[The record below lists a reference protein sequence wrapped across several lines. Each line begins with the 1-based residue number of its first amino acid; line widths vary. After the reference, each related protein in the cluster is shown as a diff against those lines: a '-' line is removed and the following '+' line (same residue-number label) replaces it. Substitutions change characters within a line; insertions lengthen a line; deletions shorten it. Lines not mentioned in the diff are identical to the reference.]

1 MDTHPKHLPADE
13 RRAVTVE
20 SVVALAGSQNPSE
33 ITTAAIAKHMNLTQ
47 GALFRHFPNKEAIW
61 QAVMEWVA
69 ERLLAR
75 IDRSAQGIES
85 PLAAMEAMFMSHIE
99 FVAEHPGVPRM
110 MFGELQRAEST
121 PAKRMVQTL
130 IQRYGE
136 RLHRLIEKGKASGE
150 LSPSLDNEAA
160 ATLFIGTIQGL
171 VMQSLLAGD
180 VGRMHRDAPRVFAIY
195 RRGIRVRNEK
205 LPLQGRTLALLAVI
219 IPLLVLFIYVGLRSG
234 PLAPVA
240 VTVASVESQAI
251 TPALFG
257 IGTVEARYT
266 YKIGPTFAGR
276 VKRLEVHVGDQVKA
290 GQVLGE
296 MEPVDLDDRVRS
308 QESVFKRAEAAL
320 REAEARQAYAQ
331 TQARRYEQLF
341 AVRSTSEEIV
351 TTKRQ
356 ELQIAD
362 AALSA
367 AREDIARARSDREA
381 LVAQR
386 SNLRLI
392 APVDGVVAVRDADP
406 GTTIVAGQAVVE
418 VIDPKSLW
426 INVRFDQISASG
438 LAGGCRLISSCV
450 RVVARP

>member
-1 MDTHPKHLPADE
+1 M
-13 RRAVTVE
+13 
-20 SVVALAGSQNPSE
+20 
-33 ITTAAIAKHMNLTQ
+33 
-47 GALFRHFPNKEAIW
+47 
-61 QAVMEWVA
+61 
-69 ERLLAR
+69 
-75 IDRSAQGIES
+75 
-85 PLAAMEAMFMSHIE
+85 
-99 FVAEHPGVPRM
+99 
-110 MFGELQRAEST
+110 
-121 PAKRMVQTL
+121 KR
-130 IQRYGE
+130 
-136 RLHRLIEKGKASGE
+136 
-150 LSPSLDNEAA
+150 
-160 ATLFIGTIQGL
+160 
-171 VMQSLLAGD
+171 
-180 VGRMHRDAPRVFAIY
+180 
-195 RRGIRVRNEK
+195 

-240 VTVASVESQAI
+240 VTVVAVESRAV

-276 VKRLEVHVGDQVKA
+276 LKRLEVHVGDQVKA

-296 MEPVDLDDRVRS
+296 MDPVDLDDRVRS
-308 QESVFKRAEAAL
+308 QESAFKRAEAAL
-320 REAEARQAYAQ
+320 REAEARQVYAQ
-331 TQARRYEQLF
+331 TQAGRYEQLF

-362 AALSA
+362 AVLSA
-367 AREDIARARSDREA
+367 VREDIARARSDRAA

-406 GTTIVAGQAVVE
+406 GTTIVAGQTVVE

-426 INVRFDQISASG
+426 VNVRFDQLSASG
-438 LAGGCRLISSCV
+438 LAGGLPARIVLRSRNGRMLEGHVLRVEPKADPVTEETLAKVVFNTIPQPLPPVGELAEVTADLPALPASPLIPNAAVRREGDKVGVWQIVDGDLRFSPATLGASDLNGYV
-450 RVVARP
+450 QVREGLNNGDRVVTYSEKALTARSRIHVVDHIPGVSR

>member
-1 MDTHPKHLPADE
+1 MK
-13 RRAVTVE
+13 
-20 SVVALAGSQNPSE
+20 
-33 ITTAAIAKHMNLTQ
+33 
-47 GALFRHFPNKEAIW
+47 
-61 QAVMEWVA
+61 
-69 ERLLAR
+69 
-75 IDRSAQGIES
+75 
-85 PLAAMEAMFMSHIE
+85 
-99 FVAEHPGVPRM
+99 
-110 MFGELQRAEST
+110 
-121 PAKRMVQTL
+121 
-130 IQRYGE
+130 
-136 RLHRLIEKGKASGE
+136 
-150 LSPSLDNEAA
+150 
-160 ATLFIGTIQGL
+160 
-171 VMQSLLAGD
+171 
-180 VGRMHRDAPRVFAIY
+180 
-195 RRGIRVRNEK
+195 K

-240 VTVASVESQAI
+240 VTVASVESRAI

-296 MEPVDLDDRVRS
+296 MDPVDLDDRVRS
-308 QESVFKRAEAAL
+308 QESAFKRAEAAL

-367 AREDIARARSDREA
+367 AREDIARARSDREG

-438 LAGGCRLISSCV
+438 LAGGLPARIVLRSRGGQTLNGRVLRVEPKADAVTEETLAKVTFDNKPEPLPPVGELAEVTVDLPALPAAPLIPNAAVQREGDKVGVWQIVDGDLHFSPVKLGASDLNGYVQV
-450 RVVARP
+450 REGLKNGDQIVTYSEKALTARSRIHVVDHIPGVSR

>member
-1 MDTHPKHLPADE
+1 MK
-13 RRAVTVE
+13 
-20 SVVALAGSQNPSE
+20 
-33 ITTAAIAKHMNLTQ
+33 
-47 GALFRHFPNKEAIW
+47 
-61 QAVMEWVA
+61 
-69 ERLLAR
+69 
-75 IDRSAQGIES
+75 
-85 PLAAMEAMFMSHIE
+85 
-99 FVAEHPGVPRM
+99 
-110 MFGELQRAEST
+110 
-121 PAKRMVQTL
+121 
-130 IQRYGE
+130 
-136 RLHRLIEKGKASGE
+136 
-150 LSPSLDNEAA
+150 
-160 ATLFIGTIQGL
+160 
-171 VMQSLLAGD
+171 
-180 VGRMHRDAPRVFAIY
+180 
-195 RRGIRVRNEK
+195 K

-240 VTVASVESQAI
+240 VTVASVESRAI

-362 AALSA
+362 ASLSA
-367 AREDIARARSDREA
+367 AREDIARARSDREG

-392 APVDGVVAVRDADP
+392 APVDGLVATRDADP
-406 GTTIVAGQAVVE
+406 GTTVVAGQSVVE
-418 VIDPKSLW
+418 VIDPRSLW

-438 LAGGCRLISSCV
+438 LAAGLPARVALRSRGDQPLKARVLRVEPKADAVTEETLAKVTFDTPPERLPPLGELAEVTVDLPALPPAPLVPNAAIQRQGDKTGVWQIIDADLQFTPVKLGASDLNGHVQV
-450 RVVARP
+450 REGLKNGAQVVTYSEKALTARSRIHVVDRIPGVSR

>member
-1 MDTHPKHLPADE
+1 M
-13 RRAVTVE
+13 
-20 SVVALAGSQNPSE
+20 
-33 ITTAAIAKHMNLTQ
+33 
-47 GALFRHFPNKEAIW
+47 
-61 QAVMEWVA
+61 
-69 ERLLAR
+69 
-75 IDRSAQGIES
+75 
-85 PLAAMEAMFMSHIE
+85 
-99 FVAEHPGVPRM
+99 
-110 MFGELQRAEST
+110 
-121 PAKRMVQTL
+121 KR
-130 IQRYGE
+130 
-136 RLHRLIEKGKASGE
+136 
-150 LSPSLDNEAA
+150 
-160 ATLFIGTIQGL
+160 
-171 VMQSLLAGD
+171 
-180 VGRMHRDAPRVFAIY
+180 
-195 RRGIRVRNEK
+195 
-205 LPLQGRTLALLAVI
+205 LPLQGRTLALLAVVV
-219 IPLLVLFIYVGLRSG
+219 PLLALFIYVGLRSG
-234 PLAPVA
+234 PLAPVS
-240 VTVASVESQAI
+240 VTVVTVESRAV

-276 VKRLEVHVGDQVKA
+276 VKRLDVHVGDQVKA

-296 MEPVDLDDRVRS
+296 MDPVDLDDRVRS
-308 QESVFKRAEAAL
+308 QESAFKRAEAAL

-331 TQARRYEQLF
+331 AQARRYEQLF
-341 AVRSTSEEIV
+341 AVRSTSEEIAI
-351 TTKRQ
+351 TKRQ

-438 LAGGCRLISSCV
+438 LAGGLPARIALRSRGGQTLKGRVLRVEPKADAVTEETLAKVAFDGRPEPLPPVGELAEVTVDLPALPAAPLVPNAAV
-450 RVVARP
+450 RRDGDKIGVWQIVDGDLRFSRVKLGASDLNGYVQVREGLNNGDQVVTYSEKALTARSRVHIVDRIPGVSE

>member
-1 MDTHPKHLPADE
+1 M
-13 RRAVTVE
+13 
-20 SVVALAGSQNPSE
+20 
-33 ITTAAIAKHMNLTQ
+33 
-47 GALFRHFPNKEAIW
+47 
-61 QAVMEWVA
+61 
-69 ERLLAR
+69 
-75 IDRSAQGIES
+75 
-85 PLAAMEAMFMSHIE
+85 
-99 FVAEHPGVPRM
+99 
-110 MFGELQRAEST
+110 
-121 PAKRMVQTL
+121 KR
-130 IQRYGE
+130 
-136 RLHRLIEKGKASGE
+136 
-150 LSPSLDNEAA
+150 
-160 ATLFIGTIQGL
+160 
-171 VMQSLLAGD
+171 
-180 VGRMHRDAPRVFAIY
+180 
-195 RRGIRVRNEK
+195 

-219 IPLLVLFIYVGLRSG
+219 VPLLALFIYVGLRSG

-240 VTVASVESQAI
+240 VTVVTVESRAV

-276 VKRLEVHVGDQVKA
+276 IKRLDVHVGDQVKA

-296 MEPVDLDDRVRS
+296 MDPVDLDDRVRS
-308 QESVFKRAEAAL
+308 QESAFKRAEAAL

-367 AREDIARARSDREA
+367 AREEIARARSDREA

-438 LAGGCRLISSCV
+438 LAAGLPARIVLRSRGGQTLQGRVLRVEPKADAVTEETLAKVTFDNKPEPLPPVGELAEVTVDLPALPAAPLVPNAAVRRDGDKVGVWQIVDGDLRFSPVKLGASDLNGYVQVREGLNNGDQVVTYSEKALTARSRVHVVDLIPGVSK
-450 RVVARP
+450 

>member
-1 MDTHPKHLPADE
+1 MK
-13 RRAVTVE
+13 
-20 SVVALAGSQNPSE
+20 
-33 ITTAAIAKHMNLTQ
+33 
-47 GALFRHFPNKEAIW
+47 
-61 QAVMEWVA
+61 
-69 ERLLAR
+69 
-75 IDRSAQGIES
+75 
-85 PLAAMEAMFMSHIE
+85 
-99 FVAEHPGVPRM
+99 
-110 MFGELQRAEST
+110 
-121 PAKRMVQTL
+121 
-130 IQRYGE
+130 
-136 RLHRLIEKGKASGE
+136 
-150 LSPSLDNEAA
+150 
-160 ATLFIGTIQGL
+160 
-171 VMQSLLAGD
+171 
-180 VGRMHRDAPRVFAIY
+180 
-195 RRGIRVRNEK
+195 K

-240 VTVASVESQAI
+240 VTVSSVESRAI

-308 QESVFKRAEAAL
+308 QESAFKRAEAAL
-320 REAEARQAYAQ
+320 REAKARQAYAQ
-331 TQARRYEQLF
+331 TQARRYEQLL
-341 AVRSTSEEIV
+341 AVRFISEEIV
-351 TTKRQ
+351 TTKQQ

-367 AREDIARARSDREA
+367 AREDIARARSDREG

-406 GTTIVAGQAVVE
+406 GTTIVAGEAVVE

-426 INVRFDQISASG
+426 INARFDQISASG
-438 LAGGCRLISSCV
+438 LAGGLPARIVLRSRGGQTLKGRVLRVEPKADAVTEETLAKVTFDNKPEPLPPVGELAEVTVDLPALPAAPLIPNAAVQREGDKVGVWQIVDADLHFSPVKLGTSDLNGYVQV
-450 RVVARP
+450 REGLKNGDQVVIYSEKALTARSRIHVVDHIPGVSR

>member
-1 MDTHPKHLPADE
+1 MK
-13 RRAVTVE
+13 
-20 SVVALAGSQNPSE
+20 
-33 ITTAAIAKHMNLTQ
+33 
-47 GALFRHFPNKEAIW
+47 
-61 QAVMEWVA
+61 
-69 ERLLAR
+69 
-75 IDRSAQGIES
+75 
-85 PLAAMEAMFMSHIE
+85 
-99 FVAEHPGVPRM
+99 
-110 MFGELQRAEST
+110 
-121 PAKRMVQTL
+121 
-130 IQRYGE
+130 
-136 RLHRLIEKGKASGE
+136 RLH
-150 LSPSLDNEAA
+150 
-160 ATLFIGTIQGL
+160 
-171 VMQSLLAGD
+171 
-180 VGRMHRDAPRVFAIY
+180 
-195 RRGIRVRNEK
+195 
-205 LPLQGRTLALLAVI
+205 LQGRTLALLAVI
-219 IPLLVLFIYVGLRSG
+219 VPLLALFIYVGLRSG

-240 VTVASVESQAI
+240 VTVVTVESRTV

-276 VKRLEVHVGDQVKA
+276 VKRLDVHVGDQVRA

-296 MEPVDLDDRVRS
+296 MDPVDLDDRVRS
-308 QESVFKRAEAAL
+308 LESAFKRAEAAM

-367 AREDIARARSDREA
+367 AREDIARTRSDREG
-381 LVAQR
+381 LLAQR
-386 SNLRLI
+386 RNLRLI

-418 VIDPKSLW
+418 IIDPKSLW

-438 LAGGCRLISSCV
+438 LAGRLPALIVLRSRGGQTLKGRVLRVELKADAVTEEMLAKVMFDSPPV
-450 RVVARP
+450 PLPAVGELAEVTVVLPALAAVPVIPNAAVQRVGGKLGVWQIVDGDPRFTPVQLGAADLDGHMQVRDGLRAGDRVVVYSEKTLNTHSRIHVVEHIPGVAK

>member
-1 MDTHPKHLPADE
+1 MK
-13 RRAVTVE
+13 
-20 SVVALAGSQNPSE
+20 
-33 ITTAAIAKHMNLTQ
+33 
-47 GALFRHFPNKEAIW
+47 
-61 QAVMEWVA
+61 
-69 ERLLAR
+69 
-75 IDRSAQGIES
+75 
-85 PLAAMEAMFMSHIE
+85 
-99 FVAEHPGVPRM
+99 
-110 MFGELQRAEST
+110 
-121 PAKRMVQTL
+121 
-130 IQRYGE
+130 
-136 RLHRLIEKGKASGE
+136 
-150 LSPSLDNEAA
+150 
-160 ATLFIGTIQGL
+160 
-171 VMQSLLAGD
+171 
-180 VGRMHRDAPRVFAIY
+180 
-195 RRGIRVRNEK
+195 K

-240 VTVASVESQAI
+240 VTVSSVESRAI

-320 REAEARQAYAQ
+320 REAEARQVYAQ
-331 TQARRYEQLF
+331 TQARRYEQLL
-341 AVRSTSEEIV
+341 AVRFISEEIV
-351 TTKRQ
+351 TTKQQ

-367 AREDIARARSDREA
+367 AREDIARARSDLEG

-406 GTTIVAGQAVVE
+406 GTTIVAGEAVVE

-426 INVRFDQISASG
+426 INARFDQISASG
-438 LAGGCRLISSCV
+438 LAGGLPARIVLRSRGGQTLKGRVLRVEPKADAVTEETLAKVTFDNKPEPLPPVGELAEVTVDLPALPAAPLIPNAAVQREGDKVGVWQIVDDDLHFSPVKLGTSDLNGYVQV
-450 RVVARP
+450 REGLKNGDQIVTYSEKALTARSRIHVVEHIPGVSR

>member
-1 MDTHPKHLPADE
+1 MK
-13 RRAVTVE
+13 
-20 SVVALAGSQNPSE
+20 
-33 ITTAAIAKHMNLTQ
+33 
-47 GALFRHFPNKEAIW
+47 
-61 QAVMEWVA
+61 
-69 ERLLAR
+69 
-75 IDRSAQGIES
+75 
-85 PLAAMEAMFMSHIE
+85 
-99 FVAEHPGVPRM
+99 
-110 MFGELQRAEST
+110 
-121 PAKRMVQTL
+121 
-130 IQRYGE
+130 
-136 RLHRLIEKGKASGE
+136 
-150 LSPSLDNEAA
+150 
-160 ATLFIGTIQGL
+160 
-171 VMQSLLAGD
+171 
-180 VGRMHRDAPRVFAIY
+180 
-195 RRGIRVRNEK
+195 K

-381 LVAQR
+381 LVAQQEQSAPDRAGRRCSRRARCR
-386 SNLRLI
+386 SRHDHRRGPGRGGSDRPQEFVDQCALRPDQRIGAGWGAAGSYRPAFAWWPDLEGRVLRVEPKADAVTEETLAKVTFDNKPEPLPPVGELAEVTVDLPALPAAPLI
-392 APVDGVVAVRDADP
+392 PNAAVQREGDKVGVWQIVDGDLHFSPVKLGTSDLNGYVQVREGLKNGDQVVTYSEKALTARSR
-406 GTTIVAGQAVVE
+406 IHVVE
-418 VIDPKSLW
+418 HIPGVS
-426 INVRFDQISASG
+426 R
-438 LAGGCRLISSCV
+438 
-450 RVVARP
+450 

>member
-1 MDTHPKHLPADE
+1 MK
-13 RRAVTVE
+13 
-20 SVVALAGSQNPSE
+20 
-33 ITTAAIAKHMNLTQ
+33 
-47 GALFRHFPNKEAIW
+47 
-61 QAVMEWVA
+61 
-69 ERLLAR
+69 
-75 IDRSAQGIES
+75 
-85 PLAAMEAMFMSHIE
+85 
-99 FVAEHPGVPRM
+99 
-110 MFGELQRAEST
+110 
-121 PAKRMVQTL
+121 
-130 IQRYGE
+130 
-136 RLHRLIEKGKASGE
+136 
-150 LSPSLDNEAA
+150 
-160 ATLFIGTIQGL
+160 
-171 VMQSLLAGD
+171 
-180 VGRMHRDAPRVFAIY
+180 
-195 RRGIRVRNEK
+195 K

-240 VTVASVESQAI
+240 VTVASVESRAI

-308 QESVFKRAEAAL
+308 QESAFKRAEAAL

-367 AREDIARARSDREA
+367 AREDIARARSDREG

-426 INVRFDQISASG
+426 INARFDQISASG
-438 LAGGCRLISSCV
+438 LAGGLPARIVLRSRGGQTLKGRVLRVEPKADAVTEETLAKVTFDNKPEPLPPVGELAEVTVDLPALPAAPLIPNAAVQREGDKVGVWQIVDGDLHFSPVKLGASDLNGYVQV
-450 RVVARP
+450 REGLKNGDQIVTYSEKALTARSRIHVVEHIPGVSR